1 MTIRPPMAPAPRL
14 NTGTSR
20 ARAPQKSGGGVL
32 SPKKALT
39 SRAHLIAALT
49 GGALMTLAPAVWA
62 QSSIPPE
69 VGYNYGELETPRIT
83 GVGGAARAIAI
94 GNDVVFGLAAGAL
107 FTSTTFMA
115 IQGTGAMAIIVVVA
129 KAAPS
134 LGSFMRRGMDQ
145 GSPGFRPI
153 VRRAP

>member
-94 GNDVVFGLAAGAL
+94 GNDANPKD
-107 FTSTTFMA
+107 T
-115 IQGTGAMAIIVVVA
+115 Q
-129 KAAPS
+129 
-134 LGSFMRRGMDQ
+134 
-145 GSPGFRPI
+145 
-153 VRRAP
+153 